1 MARRSKP
8 YSLYEQK
15 ERQRRKKS
23 DLARTMDKIDREIRK
38 SARTANRISK
48 SYAKTTR
55 METSKS
61 NSSGCLV
68 GIISTFFLFVG
79 VSTAVF
85 AVLLVLLFSYAFS
98 PVLTAVVIFAIITGV
113 AWWKIKKDEKKRKI
127 EEQNNEF
134 FEEKNENSD
143 SAIENFKTS
152 DISPRRGS

>member
-48 SYAKTTR
+48 SYSKTTR
-55 METSKS
+55 RETSKS
-61 NSSGCLV
+61 NSPGCLV
-68 GIISTFFLFVG
+68 GIFSTFFLFVG

-85 AVLLVLLFSYAFS
+85 AILLVLLFSFAFS
-98 PVLTAVVIFAIITGV
+98 PILTAVVIFAIITGA

-134 FEEKNENSD
+134 FEEKNGNSD
-143 SAIENFKTS
+143 SAIENFES
-152 DISPRRGS
+152 FANSPRRGS